1 MKTARMIELQRQ
13 RHELIDE
20 ARSVTEEIKTATGDK
35 LDGLGKRH
43 DDIMRSIDLNRLD
56 IDEEA
61 MSNAEDEARA
71 KQRPNLGGGEAFGVD
86 DGLSAFAFPSGWTDQ
101 RGNPV
106 RVLDRNERF
115 ATERSR
121 GMSFGDHVRAL
132 AVGPRN
138 DAEKRALSEGTASEG
153 GYTVPAPLAAEF
165 IDRLR
170 AQTVAIRAGARTVP
184 MTSQSLA
191 IARLD
196 TDPSV
201 TWRLENSLIDDSDP
215 VFSRILLEAKAVAG
229 IVKVSRELLADTVNA
244 SEMLTNAF
252 AQAMALELDRVALW
266 NDGADDGPIGV
277 AATSGIN
284 EVSMGTNG
292 AALANYDKLI
302 DAVYEMQLDNAN
314 DPTAAIMHPRTQAA
328 LAKLKDGQ
336 NNPLTVPDMIARIPR
351 LTTTSAS
358 IAETQGSATTASSI
372 LFGDYRHLFIGMR
385 DEVQITVLRERYA
398 DYGQVGFLCWM
409 RADVQLAHKA
419 SFSRLKGIIPA

>member
-1 MKTARMIELQRQ
+1 MKTAKMIELQRQ
-13 RHELIDE
+13 RHDLIDE
-20 ARSVTEEIKTATGDK
+20 ARSVTEEIRTASADK
-35 LDGLGKRH
+35 MDSLGKKH
-43 DDIMRSIDLNRLD
+43 DELMRAIDLNR
-56 IDEEA
+56 IEMDEEELRA
-61 MSNAEDEARA
+61 AQAANRPSMGAAEALA
-71 KQRPNLGGGEAFGVD
+71 AD
-86 DGLSAFAFPSGWTDQ
+86 DGLGGFSFPSGWTDQ

-138 DAEKRALSEGTASEG
+138 EAERRAMSEGTASEG

-196 TDPSV
+196 TDPTV

-215 VFSRILLEAKAVAG
+215 VFSRLLLEAKAVAG

-266 NDGADDGPIGV
+266 NDGTDDGPIGV

-328 LAKLKDGQ
+328 LAKLKDSQ

-358 IAETQGSATTASSI
+358 IAETQGSASTASSI
-372 LFGDYRHLFIGMR
+372 LFGDFRHLFIGMR